1 MDASNHAD
9 GLAVLALMVQLGA
22 EDNVHWAAILNK
34 LNDITE
40 EGTEVTLSTKVSLKE
55 LLPDNTSTFYRY
67 FGSLTTPGCQEIV
80 TWTVFDTPI
89 VVSENQKLQFQRLS
103 SISTGGHLID
113 NHRPVHQLADRV
125 VYYRKSI

>member
-1 MDASNHAD
+1 M
-9 GLAVLALMVQLGA
+9 
-22 EDNVHWAAILNK
+22 HWAAILNK

-89 VVSENQKLQFQRLS
+89 VVSENQVDEIDPLS
-103 SISTGGHLID
+103 SLTVENSL
-113 NHRPVHQLADRV
+113 
-125 VYYRKSI
+125 